1 MLTQP
6 PEPSKYQNWKAR
18 DLTRFLIIKEPND
31 PSIKDKIQILK
42 DGGYALFS
50 VIINND
56 GELVSH
62 KKFTAGHGEAWIIHG
77 EWFNDSDH
85 PKSKLSQAGLQKVER
100 WLPAWACLKRDKNNI
115 AYPVTFVI
123 DKPKYKDSS
132 YDGYTQRANQKSH

>member
-6 PEPSKYQNWKAR
+6 PEPSKYQKWKAR
-18 DLTRFLIIKEPND
+18 DLTRFLIIKESKD

-50 VIINND
+50 VLINNA
-56 GELVSH
+56 GELVCYKKITTSH
-62 KKFTAGHGEAWIIHG
+62 GDAWLVHG

-85 PKSKLSQAGLQKVER
+85 PKSKLSQAGLKKVER
-100 WLPAWACLKRDKNNI
+100 WLPAWVCLRKIESSI

-132 YDGYTQRANQKSH
+132 YDGYTKRANQKSY